1 MLPIVSNPEEITMNS
16 YQFLNEVINP
26 IRVSAGESA
35 HENRKFIKKIMDEL
49 DLKESDAEKKS
60 AQFLSGNSMARGD
73 ILVFTINYD
82 QMILVGMR
90 ESKAVRKSVLDK
102 LKELSM
108 QVEKKI
114 AQLPDFSNPAEAARA
129 WAEQFERAA
138 IAEKTKSQINDKRTA
153 TLMNKAS
160 QDAKKIKKLEI
171 QLQDQ
176 GSYLSLIAADLPQRV
191 DTEMR
196 SNVQSWRLL
205 KRISETLGHE
215 IVKVKDPRYGE
226 VNTYHVDVIEEFKH
240 QYL

>member
-16 YQFLNEVINP
+16 VDFLNEYINP
-26 IRVSAGESA
+26 AREVNGQSKVAYKDFIARVIDETEKS
-35 HENRKFIKKIMDEL
+35 HEEIFLMDSTGGRKRHVVNLSYDE
-49 DLKESDAEKKS
+49 
-60 AQFLSGNSMARGD
+60 
-73 ILVFTINYD
+73 
-82 QMILVGMR
+82 MILVGMR
-90 ESKAVRKSVLDK
+90 ESKAVRKSVLLK
-102 LKELSM
+102 LKELS
-108 QVEKKI
+108 QPKE
-114 AQLPDFSNPAEAARA
+114 DPAVLLARKVL
-129 WAEQFERAA
+129 EQDEEIKALQ
-138 IAEKTKSQINDKRTA
+138 KTKAQINDKRTA

-160 QDAKKIKKLEI
+160 QDAKKIKKLES

-176 GSYLSLIAADLPQRV
+176 GSYLSLIAAELPQRV

-226 VNTYHVDVIEEFKH
+226 VNTYHTDVIEEFKH